1 MPIVSPLEDR
11 EIDRRLMESLQFFK
25 GPLGVI
31 PNSVRTMAYRP
42 KVAAAFTALNA
53 AVMECHGQVTPE
65 FKRLLGHATSFV
77 SGCRYCQ
84 AHTILGAERFGS
96 SVERLESV
104 WNFENSPCFSEAEKA
119 ALAFAKAA
127 ASVPG
132 EVDEPIVDAL
142 RAHWSDEDI
151 VEITAVIALFGFL
164 NRWND
169 SMGTALED
177 LPIAA
182 GEKYLVRGA
191 GWEVGQA
198 SVNRMHA
205 RSP

>member
-1 MPIVSPLEDR
+1 MAIVSPLEEQ
-11 EIDRRLMESLQFFK
+11 EIEETLAKSLQFFK

-31 PNSVRTMAYRP
+31 PNSVRTMAHRP
-42 KVAAAFTALNA
+42 QVAAAFTALNI

-65 FKRLLGHATSFV
+65 FKRLLGYATSFV

-96 SVERLESV
+96 SNDRLESV

-119 ALAFAKAA
+119 ALAFARAA

-132 EVDEPIVDAL
+132 EVDEPIVEAL
-142 RAHWSDEDI
+142 RAHWSDGDI
-151 VEITAVIALFGFL
+151 VEITAVIALFGYL

-169 SMGTALED
+169 SMGTALEE
-177 LPIAA
+177 LPIGA
-182 GEKYLVRGA
+182 GEKYLARDT
-191 GWEVGQA
+191 GWEVGKH
-198 SVNRMHA
+198 R
-205 RSP
+205 

>member
-1 MPIVSPLEDR
+1 MPIVSPLEER
-11 EIDRRLMESLQFFK
+11 EIDESLMESLQFFK

-42 KVAAAFTALNA
+42 KLAAAFTALNA

-65 FKRLLGHATSFV
+65 FKRLLGYATSFV

-96 SVERLESV
+96 SPARLEAV
-104 WNFENSPCFSEAEKA
+104 WNFESSPCFSEAEKA
-119 ALAFAKAA
+119 ALAFARAA
-127 ASVPG
+127 ARIPC

-142 RAHWSDEDI
+142 RTHWSDEEI

-177 LPIAA
+177 LPIGV
-182 GEKYLVRGA
+182 GERYLARNT
-191 GWEVGQA
+191 GWEVGKH
-198 SVNRMHA
+198 R
-205 RSP
+205 